1 MGFGKS
7 FGFSLLTYIGLNFL
21 FLIIAETISG
31 DLNNI
36 FSVISADPL
45 IIILI
50 LFGPIVNTPG
60 TVFNGLFIEVTSG
73 MLSPDNLIT
82 LIGYIISPFIASIVA
97 GRVGEKKGASFGG
110 FLLTTILS
118 AVAVSVLLFLSPSTL
133 TAFLLPADIATIVL
147 ASIGGITTGVFY
159 GAFALLFTKT
169 EMY

>member
-7 FGFSLLTYIGLNFL
+7 FGFSLLTYVGLNFL

-36 FSVISADPL
+36 FSVISADPF

-50 LFGPIVNTPG
+50 LFGPITNTPG
-60 TVFNGLFIEVTSG
+60 MVFNGIFLEVTGSIR
-73 MLSPDNLIT
+73 PDVLIT
-82 LIGYIISPFIASIVA
+82 LIGYIISLFISAIVA

-110 FLLTTILS
+110 FLLTAVISTI
-118 AVAVSVLLFLSPSTL
+118 AVSILVFLSPATL
-133 TAFLLPADIATIVL
+133 TLFMLPADMSTIVL
-147 ASIGGITTGVFY
+147 ASIGGITNGVFY

>member
-36 FSVISADPL
+36 FSVISADPF

-50 LFGPIVNTPG
+50 LFGPITNTPG
-60 TVFNGLFIEVTSG
+60 IVFNGLFFEVTG
-73 MLSPDNLIT
+73 LLRLDVLIE
-82 LIGYIISPFIASIVA
+82 LVGYMVSLFIAAIVA

-110 FLLTTILS
+110 FLLTTVLS
-118 AVAVSVLLFLSPSTL
+118 AVGVIALLYLSPATL
-133 TAFLLPADIATIVL
+133 TAFMLPADMTTIVL
-147 ASIGGITTGVFY
+147 ASIGGITNGVFY

>member
-36 FSVISADPL
+36 FTVISADPF

-50 LFGPIVNTPG
+50 LFGPITNTPG
-60 TVFNGLFIEVTSG
+60 IVFNGIIIEVMG
-73 MLSPDNLIT
+73 PLRPDVLIEFV
-82 LIGYIISPFIASIVA
+82 GYIVSPFIAAIVA

-110 FLLTTILS
+110 FLLTTVLS
-118 AVAVSVLLFLSPSTL
+118 ALAVSALVFLSPSSLMAYTL
-133 TAFLLPADIATIVL
+133 PTNMTTIVF
-147 ASIGGITTGVFY
+147 ASIGGITNGVFY

>member
-31 DLNNI
+31 DLNTI
-36 FSVISADPL
+36 FSIISADPF

-50 LFGPIVNTPG
+50 LFGPITNTPG
-60 TVFNGLFIEVTSG
+60 IVFNGIFFEVTG
-73 MLSPDNLIT
+73 LLRPDVLIT
-82 LIGYIISPFIASIVA
+82 LIGYIVSLFIAAIVA

-110 FLLTTILS
+110 FLLTAILS
-118 AVAVSVLLFLSPSTL
+118 AVAVSVLVYLSPTTL
-133 TAFLLPADIATIVL
+133 TAYMLPADMTTIVL
-147 ASIGGITTGVFY
+147 ASIGGITNGVFY

>member
-21 FLIIAETISG
+21 FVIIVETISG
-31 DLNNI
+31 DLNTT
-36 FSVISADPL
+36 FSVISADPF

-50 LFGPIVNTPG
+50 LFGPITNTPG
-60 TVFNGLFIEVTSG
+60 MVFNGIILQLTGTLSLDVLIGLVGNIVSLFI
-73 MLSPDNLIT
+73 
-82 LIGYIISPFIASIVA
+82 AAIVA

-110 FLLTTILS
+110 FLLTAFVCVLAISALVYLS
-118 AVAVSVLLFLSPSTL
+118 SATL
-133 TAFLLPADIATIVL
+133 TAYGLPPDITTIFL
-147 ASIGGITTGVFY
+147 ASVGGITNGIFY